1 MWLYRHHE
9 HGALNIYNCR
19 DVTVTNC
26 TFYNNTAIGYFS
38 RKSNQGNSGGLSI
51 GYNVLPPLHFD
62 IINIVVTDCN
72 FTLNSALLVAGFTNP
87 TQAHIFR
94 TFPARGGAVLI
105 LVSITTSVNCTIS
118 NNLFVDNFAQRA
130 GGALYIIT
138 LYAGLH
144 QFYCANNVFIRNG
157 SPDGGALI
165 FLPSEETSA
174 KLCISFKIYNCTFQ
188 SNYSSIYA
196 GAVVFNFF
204 SAPNDNN
211 VVIVNNCIFY
221 NNSGVNYA
229 GAVDVASLEFFSYRN
244 ATPIRFENW

>member
-1 MWLYRHHE
+1 MCLYRHHE
-9 HGALNIYNCR
+9 HGAVHVYNCR

-26 TFYNNTAIGYFS
+26 TFYNNTAIGYFG
-38 RKSNQGNSGGLSI
+38 RRPYQGNSGGLSI

-72 FTLNSALLVAGFTNP
+72 FTLNSALLTAGDTNP
-87 TQAHIFR
+87 TKAHISR
-94 TFPARGGAVLI
+94 VFPGSGGAVLI
-105 LVSITTSVNCTIS
+105 LTSITTSINCTVS
-118 NNLFVDNFAQRA
+118 NNLFTDNFAYHA

-157 SPDGGALI
+157 PPDGGALL

-174 KLCISFKIYNCTFQ
+174 KLCINFNVYNCTFL
-188 SNYSSIYA
+188 SNYGTTYA
-196 GAVVFNFF
+196 GGVLFNFF
-204 SAPNDNN
+204 GAPNDN
-211 VVIVNNCIFY
+211 VVIVNNCVFY